1 MGSKVP
7 VPSSERSDQRDDGTG
22 HSRYQRM
29 VGMRGDGVECAG
41 GSRARRG
48 VDSAEGLGV
57 GLHGNDQREDSDK
70 AVQKLPWDAEEA
82 VLGESLLGAGIFHQY
97 HRR

>member
-1 MGSKVP
+1 
-7 VPSSERSDQRDDGTG
+7 
-22 HSRYQRM
+22 M
-29 VGMRGDGVECAG
+29 VGMRGDGVERAG
-41 GSRARRG
+41 GSCARRG